1 LFILILFLNLRRE
14 KDSGGSSPL
23 ILCTYSTNKMNV
35 SEIID
40 AIGGEIVARG
50 CFLVEVSVSKDNDI
64 VLTIESENGKIEL
77 DDCVSLSRYFETK
90 FDRESEDYS
99 LTVSSAGLDQPFKV
113 LKQYVKAIGTK
124 VEVQLKGGKKLVALM
139 EAADEESITLKYSA
153 KEAVE
158 GKKKKEIVEHVDR
171 FTMDQVNAVRPFI
184 EFS

>member
-1 LFILILFLNLRRE
+1 MMKISDI
-14 KDSGGSSPL
+14 
-23 ILCTYSTNKMNV
+23 T
-35 SEIID
+35 D

-50 CFLVEVSVSKDNDI
+50 CFLVDISISKDNDI

-77 DDCVSLSRYFETK
+77 DDCVSLSRFFETK
-90 FDRESEDYS
+90 FDREVEDYS

-113 LKQYVKAIGTK
+113 LKQYHKAVGSK
-124 VEVQLKGGKKLVALM
+124 VEVSLKGGKKMVAVL

-184 EFS
+184 EFN